1 MEREPT
7 HPPFDFPFDK
17 LRVRSGRTEVVPNSF
32 IPVRAERRPQ
42 GGVEA

>member
-1 MEREPT
+1 MESAHV

-17 LRVRSGRTEVVPNSF
+17 LRVRSGRTEVPPDSL
-32 IPVRAERRPQ
+32 IPVRAERRLQ